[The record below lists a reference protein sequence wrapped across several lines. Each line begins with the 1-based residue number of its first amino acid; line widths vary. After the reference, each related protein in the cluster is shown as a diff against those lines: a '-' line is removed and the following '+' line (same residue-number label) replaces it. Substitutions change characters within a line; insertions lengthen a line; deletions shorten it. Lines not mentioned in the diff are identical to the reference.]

1 LPPSSSS
8 SWSRVVALSGALVAL
23 AGASIVGACAKGGSA
38 PSVGSRTGGAGN
50 AGSDA
55 AGAPV
60 GGSGGEPVADA
71 GVFDGV
77 GGTPTGGVGAAG
89 MSGEGTGGASAGTGD
104 ASVGTGGAPTGAA
117 GASGGAGGA
126 ASDAGAVS
134 DASPPAPS
142 GVRLVGYL
150 PNYNG
155 SYASWAKKIDFTKMT
170 HLNLAFALA
179 TSSNGWDMGA
189 SNADVKA
196 IVDAAHAAGV
206 KVLAS
211 LGGGGGDQTVLARY
225 NDPNSVGPLVDNLD
239 AFLKA
244 HDFDGADIDI
254 ESPNNLGQSFS
265 TFVTLVIAKLH
276 PEGKLVTAAVAQ
288 YLQDSMADATLHAFD
303 FINVMI
309 YSSLS
314 QTMKDATY
322 YAATKKVP
330 KNLVVL
336 GAGFFGDGGNNEY
349 AYADIIKADSTA
361 WSKDTATVG
370 GTTVHYEGM
379 ATTKQIADYA
389 KGFGGVMIWELTE
402 DTFDAHSLYKV
413 IQGEL

>member
-1 LPPSSSS
+1 LSRDLASRNV
-8 SWSRVVALSGALVAL
+8 SWSGALALVCAVAAGGCASGEAPRGVTPAQGSGGGGGASA
-23 AGASIVGACAKGGSA
+23 AGATEPASGSA
-38 PSVGSRTGGAGN
+38 GATTAGAAGGGDVGGAGTSGGAAAADGGASGA
-50 AGSDA
+50 AGATSGA
-55 AGAPV
+55 AGAP
-60 GGSGGEPVADA
+60 
-71 GVFDGV
+71 
-77 GGTPTGGVGAAG
+77 
-89 MSGEGTGGASAGTGD
+89 
-104 ASVGTGGAPTGAA
+104 
-117 GASGGAGGA
+117 
-126 ASDAGAVS
+126 SDAGATS
-134 DASPPAPS
+134 DAGAAPDAAAPPDATTPPPS

-189 SNADVKA
+189 SDADVKA

-225 NDPNSVGPLVDNLD
+225 NDANSVGPLVDNLD
-239 AFLKA
+239 TFLTK
-244 HDFDGADIDI
+244 HNLDGADIDI
-254 ESPNNLGQSFS
+254 ESPNNLGPKFS
-265 TFVTLVIAKLH
+265 TFVDMVIAKLH
-276 PEGKLVTAAVAQ
+276 PEAKLVTAAVAQ

-322 YAATKKVP
+322 YATTKKVP
-330 KNLVVL
+330 KDLIVL

-349 AYADIIKADSTA
+349 AYADILKADSTA